1 MSEARLGAVGEAVYV
16 GLDLGGTK
24 VFGALVGADGEVH
37 AEIYAEHD
45 GGVHRTPAPGGA
57 AAPPASGPP
66 YSEAERA
73 LGPAYPCLVE
83 TAARLLDRARAA
95 GQRPVGVGVGAPGL
109 TRTDGVVVLAGGLAW
124 RDVPLGAVLSRRLG
138 LPVRVENDAN
148 LAALG
153 EHAVGAG
160 RGTRSMFLVTLG
172 TAVGGAVVIDGKLWR
187 GRHFGAGEIG
197 AMLPGREY
205 MGWDSREI
213 GALETHAAGAGMA
226 AEARRLAAAAGAAP
240 SEAEASGERLFAAAA
255 AGVPWARQVVDR
267 AVDLWTVL
275 FSAVQSILDP
285 EVIVISGGMTHSAAG
300 FLPEIARRLGRA
312 LPSVSPIVPSRLGYR
327 ASVLGVPAL
336 FAEVGGDDT

>member
-1 MSEARLGAVGEAVYV
+1 MSKPGAEAVHV

-24 VFGALVGADGEVH
+24 VFGATVGAGGAVH
-37 AEIYAEHD
+37 AETYAEHD
-45 GGVHRTPAPGGA
+45 GGVHRTPAPGWA
-57 AAPPASGPP
+57 DRAPGPGLP

-83 TAARLLDRARAA
+83 TGTQLLERARAA
-95 GQRPVGVGVGAPGL
+95 GQRPVGLGVGAPGL

-124 RDVPLGAVLSRRLG
+124 REVPLGPLLSRRLG

-160 RGTRSMFLVTLG
+160 RGTRSMVLVTLG
-172 TAVGGAVVIDGKLWR
+172 TAVGGAVIIDGKLWR
-187 GRHFGAGEIG
+187 GRNFAAGEIG
-197 AMLPGREY
+197 AMLPGREFLT
-205 MGWDSREI
+205 WDSREI

-226 AEARRLAAAAGAAP
+226 AEARKLAAAAGAAP
-240 SEAEASGERLFAAAA
+240 PEAETRGERLFAAAA

-285 EVIVISGGMTHSAAG
+285 DVIVISGGMTESAAA
-300 FLPEIARRLGRA
+300 FLPEIARRLERA
-312 LPSVSPIVPSRLGYR
+312 LPSVAPIVPSRLGYR

-336 FAEVGGDDT
+336 FAELGGDDT